1 MDVLLEYMLKEITVR
16 DFLALSN
23 PAECKKYV
31 IFMANNLYK
40 HFYELQIVPIK
51 DKKGVIAFR
60 PVKELT
66 NPPEDTENERQSLCL
81 TLAYFYTRIFQIYGA
96 LALTVIDDS
105 KFMMESGI
113 VPLYGD
119 TTKKGLLPPGYR
131 PYVTLGG
138 SITGEL
144 TGGSIPA
151 ATLGN
156 FNFLRSYLY
165 EDKDESKGFLTRYSG
180 EGDSRGEI
188 YFLPKISIKPV
199 AIFWAAPLSAI
210 NLPNIAPR
218 PRIITI
224 EPNKSPIPF

>member
-1 MDVLLEYMLKEITVR
+1 MGSGQSIPSTLTRQKVFELTRDTRGLMDVLLEYMLKEITVR

-113 VPLYGD
+113 IPLYGD

-138 SITGEL
+138 SIGGEL

-165 EDKDESKGFLTRYSG
+165 EEK
-180 EGDSRGEI
+180 EI
-188 YFLPKISIKPV
+188 VEVKYIFYQKFKIEMNMVDQLVVQI
-199 AIFWAAPLSAI
+199 
-210 NLPNIAPR
+210 
-218 PRIITI
+218 
-224 EPNKSPIPF
+224 